1 MRLLLRPRLQIL
13 CRFVR
18 VGVFGRNRRL
28 HASCDDVGFYVM
40 RLISVLLLPES
51 VGDSRS
57 LCCELPCQPP
67 SLTLISYITI
77 PEQRALIH

>member
-57 LCCELPCQPP
+57 LCCELLCVIVLGGQR
-67 SLTLISYITI
+67 SELINNQLS
-77 PEQRALIH
+77 